1 MTPRGLFG
9 KLRGLM
15 SPRAVIAVTLVCVLN
30 ACRSGGNP
38 DSFGGGSQA
47 SGMGESESSGS
58 GASSSS
64 SSSTG
69 SSSTSSS
76 SDGTSSDLR
85 WDMGVPDFDSPP
97 AIGCQGKI
105 DFLFAVSTSGT
116 MKVAQEQLLA
126 SFPGFAEAIAA
137 QLPDFDVHVLV
148 ANTDESWAIEDCGVC
163 TEGCD
168 AQGEPPLC
176 GAEITVCDKKIG
188 AGVTFPTGLH
198 ASNRRCELDSDRRY
212 ITSDQQDMEEVFSC
226 VAQVGVHGSA
236 ITAEAMVEALQPT
249 INDPTDEDACNRE
262 FLRDDALLIVTLID
276 DGYDNDSPGT
286 VESWIESLR
295 TAKSGDDDAFAVL
308 VLTTD
313 VDIGYE
319 QLCLPNE
326 FNPNKNRLRLL
337 AEGVEHGFIE
347 SICKDSFAPF
357 FMDSVAEIVELC
369 DEFVVPG

>member
-262 FLRDDALLIVTLID
+262 FLR
-276 DGYDNDSPGT
+276 
-286 VESWIESLR
+286 